1 MISVSRRCEV
11 EALPVIGY
19 PQNEV
24 AGPVH
29 KADRNKRSSG
39 MFKDIL
45 QRFLEYSEYDQ
56 FLLVVKR
63 VSLSVH

>member
-1 MISVSRRCEV
+1 
-11 EALPVIGY
+11 LPVIGY